1 MADQFLIR
9 VVKFVE
15 GLTDLILTNDEKKQ
29 LSKFIEINKK
39 FVEGK
44 RDVIQVA
51 ELATAFIESQ
61 KLNEKKEYLQRKD
74 FNLISFLG
82 LDTFDKFIA
91 EINPQAKRKRAYM
104 CLDSR
109 YARFNQE
116 CTRLTWEFTNNL
128 NVVNNSTN
136 VVGPVR
142 DITWIRMHSI
152 VVRKF
157 ESIPKRATI
166 LIEEL
171 AAQAFIMPSGRRF
184 HFVALLNDLQ
194 NPINF
199 GERNAQ
205 VTGYAVPDFTIFD
218 KYELIAGYKFN
229 EGYYRF
235 NKPITTL
242 NEITISIGNPDTL
255 VVLPKYEFTNVTITD
270 IFWYIDIELNENH
283 YYISPN
289 SSYSFATGT
298 WYSVFVDGFNSS
310 NKTFNNF
317 VNANEFTTVS
327 ILSPTKIRLNYTLN
341 PAGWNVN
348 PPFYNY
354 FPPPQPWTARAV
366 RFNSY
371 RIIMNFELE
380 YISD

>member
-1 MADQFLIR
+1 
-9 VVKFVE
+9 
-15 GLTDLILTNDEKKQ
+15 
-29 LSKFIEINKK
+29 
-39 FVEGK
+39 
-44 RDVIQVA
+44 
-51 ELATAFIESQ
+51 
-61 KLNEKKEYLQRKD
+61 
-74 FNLISFLG
+74 
-82 LDTFDKFIA
+82 
-91 EINPQAKRKRAYM
+91 M

-116 CTRLTWEFTNNL
+116 CTRLSWEFTNNL

-199 GERNAQ
+199 GNRNAQ

-255 VVLPKYEFTNVTITD
+255 VVLPKYEFTNVTIIDVQLT
-270 IFWYIDIELNENH
+270 YIDIELNENH

-289 SSYSFATGT
+289 SSYSFAHGT

-310 NKTFNNF
+310 SNSLNTF
-317 VNANEFTTVS
+317 VNTIEFTTVS
-327 ILSPTKIRLNYTLN
+327 ILSPTQIRLSYTAN
-341 PAGWNVN
+341 PAGFHL
-348 PPFYNY
+348 PPLINTY
-354 FPPPQPWTARAV
+354 FPPPPPWTARAI